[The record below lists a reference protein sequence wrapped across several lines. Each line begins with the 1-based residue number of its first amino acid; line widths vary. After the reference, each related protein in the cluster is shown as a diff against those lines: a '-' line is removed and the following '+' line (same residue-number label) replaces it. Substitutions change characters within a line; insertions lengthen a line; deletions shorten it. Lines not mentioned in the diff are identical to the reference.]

1 MKTIEFVMNTN
12 IKTKVGLLIILL
24 SYCTCIT
31 AQDRET
37 PDPEYASPKPAKFI
51 TGFYL
56 GSYFANKYSANTY
69 NGYGFDIDGKQN
81 SFANSFMY
89 QKIKN
94 EYGGGYGQTDQIAEA
109 LGVDRGQ
116 WEFNES
122 DMPINM
128 RYLAAIMVG
137 LNIKVPINKQSFF
150 LFNLNGSKLNLGGNF
165 TISTLRPL
173 TSPNPAGNNNIKTFP
188 ISGKEQRLLFQL
200 GFQRLF
206 NKDEKFNFFGEFG
219 LIGTL
224 VKFDKNS
231 ININGLQ
238 IDLTYYENQAINPAP
253 LPTRPPIG
261 FGIGAFGGL
270 GVNINM
276 NQKTSLQFVYTLSH
290 EKVNIGNNP
299 KLKLQNGIG
308 LRVYY
313 NL

>member
-1 MKTIEFVMNTN
+1 MWLKQKMTLN
-12 IKTKVGLLIILL
+12 KLTKWFALILSITVIIPCFAQEPEVFDPDLL
-24 SYCTCIT
+24 
-31 AQDRET
+31 
-37 PDPEYASPKPAKFI
+37 PKRKSKFI

-56 GSYFANKYSANTY
+56 GSYFANKYSASTY

-81 SFANSFMY
+81 TFATSFMY

-128 RYLAAIMVG
+128 RYLAAIMLGV
-137 LNIKVPINKQSFF
+137 NIKVPIDKRSFF
-150 LFNLNGSKLNLGGNF
+150 LFNLNGSRLNLGGNF
-165 TISTLRPL
+165 TISTIRPP
-173 TSPNPAGNNNIKTFP
+173 TSTNPAINSNIKTFP
-188 ISGKEQRLLFQL
+188 ISGKEQRLLFEL

-206 NKDEKFNFFGEFG
+206 SKDEKFNVFGEFG

-238 IDLTYYENQAINPAP
+238 IDLTYYVNQTANPAP
-253 LPTRPPIG
+253 LPTRPPVG

-270 GVNINM
+270 GVNIVM